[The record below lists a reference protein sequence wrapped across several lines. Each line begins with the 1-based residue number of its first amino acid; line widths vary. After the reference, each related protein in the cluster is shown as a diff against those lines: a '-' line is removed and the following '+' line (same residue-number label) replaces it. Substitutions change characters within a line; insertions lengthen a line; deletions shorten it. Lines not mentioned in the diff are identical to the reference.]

1 MKKYHFGNTEITPLS
16 DGKLLFD
23 RNSFFNDQED
33 IDWEPYPEYHDKNF
47 YLTLGCLLI
56 KTPTKCILVDTGLG
70 QLDHGAIQ
78 PLDHEAIQPLGQ
90 TLLKE
95 LNNMGLNPND
105 IDTVLITHLHID
117 HVGTNMTQTDSGWIP
132 TFPNA
137 TYMAPNA
144 DWQLFSK
151 MINKKPFYYLKQQVL
166 PLLDL
171 SILELFDGETY
182 LSQEVKTIPTP
193 GHTPGHTSLSIESQ
207 GEKAIVVGDAIHIPP
222 QLNEPEWSPRGDRDK
237 KLSAI
242 TRQQLIKTIEQE
254 SASIV
259 AGHFPSPGVGKIKNI
274 NSKIIYDALS

>member
-1 MKKYHFGNTEITPLS
+1 M
-16 DGKLLFD
+16 
-23 RNSFFNDQED
+23 
-33 IDWEPYPEYHDKNF
+33 
-47 YLTLGCLLI
+47 
-56 KTPTKCILVDTGLG
+56 
-70 QLDHGAIQ
+70 
-78 PLDHEAIQPLGQ
+78 
-90 TLLKE
+90 
-95 LNNMGLNPND
+95 
-105 IDTVLITHLHID
+105 TH
-117 HVGTNMTQTDSGWIP
+117 TDSGWIP

-182 LSQEVKTIPTP
+182 LSQDVKTIPTP

-237 KLSAI
+237 KLSAK

-259 AGHFPSPGVGKIKNI
+259 AGHFPLPGVGKIKNI
-274 NSKIIYDALS
+274 DSKRIYEAF